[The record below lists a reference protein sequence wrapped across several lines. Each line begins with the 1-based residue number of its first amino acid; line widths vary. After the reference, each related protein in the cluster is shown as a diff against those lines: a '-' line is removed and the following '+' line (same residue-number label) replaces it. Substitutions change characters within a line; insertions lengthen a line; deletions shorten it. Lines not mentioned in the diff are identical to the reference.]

1 MPTKRQTWQILLALL
16 PGALLLLL
24 VFLWLS
30 LGFEKGTPAPQPS
43 VLLGLIAVLGLL
55 ALTLGF
61 WMWTQILRPLEKL
74 VAGTQKLVASAPD
87 PPQKLEIPQASEL
100 RILAECL
107 NHMAVQLAD
116 QTQAAR
122 QHERE
127 QESLLGSLQEGVI
140 VIDSRS
146 RVRQVNKA
154 ATHLIGFEEQQVV
167 GRLISECLPSQIL
180 QQFVSTLLSGSESA
194 QVEMILGSR
203 QQRNVRIQ
211 GNELLDTYGRKVGVV
226 LVLSD
231 TTRLRALEKLE
242 SGFLA
247 NVAHELKTPLTAIKG
262 FAETLLDGALQDQEE
277 SERFVRIIA
286 QQSDRLDHLT
296 GRLLEL
302 SRLEGNQSV
311 REAER
316 EWHSI
321 PELLERSVSFCSQ
334 ESSDNSIRM
343 AVECPPDLVAR
354 INVSLMEHAVR
365 NLLENAIKYSSPGG
379 EVSIQAGAEHHEVFL
394 SVQDRGLGIDPIHHA
409 QIFERFYRVDP
420 RRKSQGSGLGLAI
433 VKRIVEAHGGRIE
446 LRSEPDRG
454 STFTIRL
461 PGY

>member
-1 MPTKRQTWQILLALL
+1 M
-16 PGALLLLL
+16 
-24 VFLWLS
+24 FLWLL
-30 LGFEKGTPAPQPS
+30 LGFDNGAPAPQPS
-43 VLLGLIAVLGLL
+43 VLLGLTAAIGLLTLALGL
-55 ALTLGF
+55 
-61 WMWTQILRPLEKL
+61 WMWIQILHPLEQLVTGTRKL
-74 VAGTQKLVASAPD
+74 AASAPD
-87 PPQKLEIPQASEL
+87 PIRKLKIPQATQL
-100 RILAECL
+100 RILAERL
-107 NHMAVQLAD
+107 NQMAVQLAD

-122 QHERE
+122 QHEKE
-127 QESLLGSLQEGVI
+127 QELLLDSLQEGVM
-140 VIDSRS
+140 VIDSLS
-146 RVRQVNKA
+146 RVRRINKA
-154 ATHLIGFEEQQVV
+154 ATHLIDVEEEKVL
-167 GRLISECLPSQIL
+167 GRSVSECLPSQSL

-194 QVEMILGSR
+194 QLEMVLGNHP
-203 QQRNVRIQ
+203 QRNVRIQ
-211 GNELLDTYGRKVGVV
+211 GNELLDTFGHKVGVV

-247 NVAHELKTPLTAIKG
+247 NVAHELKTPLTSIKG
-262 FAETLLDGALQDQEE
+262 FAETLLEGALQDPEE

-302 SRLEGNQSV
+302 SRLEDTESV

-321 PELLERSVSFCSQ
+321 RELMERSVTFCSQ
-334 ESSDNSIRM
+334 ESGDRSIP
-343 AVECPPDLVAR
+343 VSVDCPEDLVGR
-354 INVSLMEHAVR
+354 INVSLMEHALR

-379 EVSIQAGAEHHEVFL
+379 EVSLQAGAEHHEVFL
-394 SVQDRGLGIDPIHHA
+394 SVQDQGLGIEPIHHA

-420 RRKSQGSGLGLAI
+420 KRQSQGSGLGLAI

-446 LRSEPDRG
+446 LKSEPNCG

>member
-1 MPTKRQTWQILLALL
+1 MPTKRLTFQISLALL
-16 PGALLLLL
+16 PGALLILL

-30 LGFEKGTPAPQPS
+30 LGFEKGTPAPQPI
-43 VLLGLIAVLGLL
+43 LLL
-55 ALTLGF
+55 ALTAALGVLTLVLGL
-61 WMWTQILRPLEKL
+61 WMWIQILRPLEKL
-74 VAGTQKLVASAPD
+74 VTGTRKLAANAPD
-87 PPQKLEIPQASEL
+87 PFQKLEIPQANEL
-100 RILAECL
+100 GILAECL
-107 NHMAVQLAD
+107 NQMAVQLAD

-127 QESLLGSLQEGVI
+127 QELLLDSLQEGVM
-140 VIDSRS
+140 VIDSGS

-154 ATHLIGFEEQQVV
+154 ATQLIDVEEEKVV
-167 GRLISECLPSQIL
+167 GRLVSECLPSQIL
-180 QQFVSTLLSGSESA
+180 QQFISTLLSGSESA
-194 QVEMILGSR
+194 QVEMVLGSR
-203 QQRNVRIQ
+203 QQRNVRIR
-211 GNELLDTYGRKVGVV
+211 GKELLDTYGHKVGVV

-231 TTRLRALEKLE
+231 TTRLRALEKVE

-262 FAETLLDGALQDQEE
+262 FAETLLDGALQDPEE

-302 SRLEGNQSV
+302 SRLEGTESV

-321 PELLERSVSFCSQ
+321 GELLERSVAFCSQ
-334 ESSDNSIRM
+334 ESGDKSIR
-343 AVECPPDLVAR
+343 VEVACPPDLVAR
-354 INVSLMEHAVR
+354 INVSLMEHALR

-394 SVQDRGLGIDPIHHA
+394 RVQDQGLGIDPIHHA

-420 RRKSQGSGLGLAI
+420 KRKSQGSGLGLAI
-433 VKRIVEAHGGRIE
+433 VKRIVEAHSGRIE
-446 LRSEPDRG
+446 LRSEPGQG
-454 STFTIRL
+454 STFTVRL

>member
-1 MPTKRQTWQILLALL
+1 MLTLL
-16 PGALLLLL
+16 PGASLLLI

-30 LGFEKGTPAPQPS
+30 LGLEEGAPGPQAS
-43 VLLGLIAVLGLL
+43 LLVGLSAALGLL
-55 ALTLGF
+55 TLALGL
-61 WMWTQILRPLEKL
+61 WMWIQILQPLEKL
-74 VAGTQKLVASAPD
+74 VVGTRKLATSGRD
-87 PPQKLEIPQASEL
+87 PFEKLEIPQATDL

-107 NHMAVQLAD
+107 NQMAVQRAD
-116 QTQAAR
+116 QAQAAC

-127 QESLLGSLQEGVI
+127 QAQLLDSLQEGVM
-140 VIDSRS
+140 VIDSGS
-146 RVRQVNKA
+146 RVRQLNRA
-154 ATHLIGFEEQQVV
+154 ATHLLEAEAETVV
-167 GRLISECLPSQIL
+167 GRLVSECLPSQIL
-180 QQFVSTLLSGSESA
+180 QQFISTLLSGSESG
-194 QVEMILGSR
+194 QVEMVLGSR

-211 GNELLDTYGRKVGVV
+211 GNELLDTYGHKIGVL
-226 LVLSD
+226 LVLNE

-262 FAETLLDGALQDQEE
+262 FAETLLDGALQDPEE

-316 EWHSI
+316 EWHSVL
-321 PELLERSVSFCSQ
+321 ELLERSVAFCSQ
-334 ESSDNSIRM
+334 ESCDKGIRV
-343 AVECPPDLVAR
+343 ALECPPDLVAS
-354 INVSLMEHAVR
+354 INVSLMEHALR
-365 NLLENAIKYSSPGG
+365 NLLENAIKYSSPEGQ
-379 EVSIQAGAEHHEVFL
+379 VLIRAGAEHHEVFL
-394 SVQDRGLGIDPIHHA
+394 SVHDQGLGIDPIHHT

-420 RRKSQGSGLGLAI
+420 KKKSQGSGLGLAI
-433 VKRIVEAHGGRIE
+433 VKRIVEAHSGRIE
-446 LRSEPDRG
+446 LRSEAGQG

>member
-1 MPTKRQTWQILLALL
+1 MLRNRQAWQILLALL
-16 PGALLLLL
+16 PGVLLLLL
-24 VFLWLS
+24 VVLWFS
-30 LGFEKGTPAPQPS
+30 LGLEKGAPEGQPS
-43 VLLGLIAVLGLL
+43 LLLVLTAALGLL
-55 ALTLGF
+55 TLALGL
-61 WMWTQILRPLEKL
+61 WLWVQILRPLKKL
-74 VAGTQKLVASAPD
+74 TAGARKWAASAPD
-87 PPQKLEIPQASEL
+87 QFQKLEIPPATEL
-100 RILAECL
+100 GILAECL
-107 NHMAVQLAD
+107 NQMAVQLQD

-122 QHERE
+122 QHATE
-127 QESLLGSLQEGVI
+127 QETFLDSLQEGVM
-140 VIDSRS
+140 VIDSGS

-154 ATHLIGFEEQQVV
+154 ATHLIDAQAEKVV
-167 GRLISECLPSQIL
+167 GRLVSECLPSQIL
-180 QQFVSTLLSGSESA
+180 QQFISTLLSGSESA
-194 QVEMILGSR
+194 QVEMVLGSA

-231 TTRLRALEKLE
+231 TTRLRALEKVE

-262 FAETLLDGALQDQEE
+262 FAETLLDGALQDPEE

-302 SRLEGNQSV
+302 SRLEGTENV

-321 PELLERSVSFCSQ
+321 PELLERSVAFCSQ
-334 ESSDNSIRM
+334 ESADKDIR
-343 AVECPPDLVAR
+343 VVVDCPPDLVAR
-354 INVSLMEHAVR
+354 INVSLMEHALR
-365 NLLENAIKYSSPGG
+365 NLLENAIKYSSSGG
-379 EVSIQAGAEHHEVFL
+379 DVSLQAGTEHQEVFL
-394 SVQDRGLGIDPIHHA
+394 SIQDQGLGIDPIHHA

-420 RRKSQGSGLGLAI
+420 KRKSQGSGLGLAI
-433 VKRIVEAHGGRIE
+433 VKRIVETHGGRIE
-446 LRSEPDRG
+446 LKSEIERG

-461 PGY
+461 PRY